1 MSPEEHKTLHHGTA
15 PKRHIER
22 QTVHERVYKGGITK
36 GEKVLYILSGIIIGI
51 TMFFLLSNYATMYSL
66 NDTIQETETAVSE
79 QQSTVDGL
87 QLQVTELSD
96 PERILHIAEN
106 ELGMTLDDRNVQ
118 VIHRQE

>member
-1 MSPEEHKTLHHGTA
+1 MSPEEHKSILHGTS
-15 PKRHIER
+15 PQRDTER

-36 GEKVLYILSGIIIGI
+36 GEKLLYVAAGVFICI
-51 TMFFLLSNYATMYSL
+51 TMLFLLSNYAAMYSL

-106 ELGMTLDDRNVQ
+106 DLGMTLDDRNVQ
-118 VIHRQE
+118 VIHGQD